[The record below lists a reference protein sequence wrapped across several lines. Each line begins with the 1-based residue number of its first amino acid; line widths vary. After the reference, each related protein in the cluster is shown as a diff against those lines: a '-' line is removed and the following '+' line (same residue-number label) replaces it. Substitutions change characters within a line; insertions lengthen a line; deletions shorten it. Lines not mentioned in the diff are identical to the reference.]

1 MPDDVDE
8 YDLDAELACLE
19 DGEGVGLDE
28 FDSMGVG
35 NANSN
40 KADAVVQPSY
50 LPDMPAHPAQH
61 VFAGAS
67 SANAAGQQNAASLI

>member
-40 KADAVVQPSY
+40 KKLPIISIQITMLHNPVGENIEFANEYGADARKMQ
-50 LPDMPAHPAQH
+50 AIH
-61 VFAGAS
+61 
-67 SANAAGQQNAASLI
+67 